1 MKNKLPLQSKKFLAY
16 LVADFGWKFLM
27 FYIVWEYKTA
37 IDQYAFMVLMT
48 IIITAG
54 FIQIGYILGQA
65 FIDRY
70 VMLAMA
76 ALDNADD
83 SDKSSLTK
91 KKEKPSNSPSQDEPF
106 GGEY

>member
-48 IIITAG
+48 MIITAG

-70 VMLAMA
+70 VMIAMA
-76 ALDNADD
+76 ALDNDD
-83 SDKSSLTK
+83 DEKSPSTK
-91 KKEKPSNSPSQDEPF
+91 KQAKPSQDEPF
-106 GGEY
+106 DGEY

>member
-65 FIDRY
+65 
-70 VMLAMA
+70 
-76 ALDNADD
+76 ALDKYVKAAVEIL
-83 SDKSSLTK
+83 DK
-91 KKEKPSNSPSQDEPF
+91 DEPKKV
-106 GGEY
+106 EVEKND